1 VTRLSPARLLDKLA
15 GGVIPVERGEGGG
28 FRDALR
34 SELRGAHGAWFSFAP
49 GVDGS
54 SIDFDTLA
62 SAGEATDAASR
73 EGITRAIIDVG
84 ALSMRVD
91 VPSRRVE
98 ARFPRTDPVTVG
110 GIDGVV
116 RVADPHAPAPDDASG
131 DGEAETVGGDG
142 GASSARVGGA
152 GVIPFP
158 ARVVR
163 NASLAEALVLDD
175 VPDA

>member
-1 VTRLSPARLLDKLA
+1 MRLSPARLLDKLA
-15 GGVIPVERGEGGG
+15 GGVIPVERGEGDG
-28 FRDALR
+28 FGDALR
-34 SELRGAHGAWFSFAP
+34 SRIRDAHGSWLSFAP

-62 SAGEATDAASR
+62 SAREGADAAAR
-73 EGITRAIIDVG
+73 EGFARALIDVG
-84 ALSMRVD
+84 ALSVRVD

-98 ARFPRTDPVTVG
+98 ARFPRTDPMTVG

-116 RVADPHAPAPDDASG
+116 RVADPHAPAPDEASG
-131 DGEAETVGGDG
+131 DADGDTGGGGVG
-142 GASSARVGGA
+142 AASARVAGA